1 LVTVTVS
8 DQRSPSRRIAS
19 QLHII
24 RDRKPPIGARYV
36 VGNLDLAVL
45 CCFVE
50 RVLEGIDEEC
60 GDY

>member
-1 LVTVTVS
+1 LSEHAVRFAEPIV
-8 DQRSPSRRIAS
+8 RY
-19 QLHII
+19 
-24 RDRKPPIGARYV
+24 RKPPIGARYV

-50 RVLEGIDEEC
+50 RVLEGIDEEF

>member
-1 LVTVTVS
+1 LSEHAVRFAGAVV
-8 DQRSPSRRIAS
+8 
-19 QLHII
+19 
-24 RDRKPPIGARYV
+24 RDRKLPIGARYV

-50 RVLEGIDEEC
+50 RVLEGIDEEF

>member
-1 LVTVTVS
+1 LSEHAVRFAEPIVWFAEPIV
-8 DQRSPSRRIAS
+8 
-19 QLHII
+19 
-24 RDRKPPIGARYV
+24 RDRKPPIRARYV

-50 RVLEGIDEEC
+50 RVLEGIDEEF